1 MLKKM
6 FKMAYSFWCDDDD
19 DDDDDEMMMTST
31 TMSYIGREKLCVNL
45 LTF

>member
-1 MLKKM
+1 MIMLKKM

-19 DDDDDEMMMTST
+19 DEILMTST